1 MSDVS
6 PRTVAVPHSF
16 RSITM
21 ASGVRAAMAR
31 APDKIAVTQG
41 ERRRSYRE
49 FIARVDRI
57 TDATLALGLQ
67 PGQSAAI
74 VARNCIE
81 YLELACGVPEAG
93 VALATVN
100 PRYTTAEIES
110 VCDDAQARLLF
121 VDAAS
126 APLVRAARFATVDRI
141 IEIGAGFDSWLAAA
155 PQDIARPL
163 VNEWDTWTI
172 PYTSGTTGKPKGVL
186 ISHRSRALVALGSAM
201 DYGCFSPDDR
211 FLAMTPM
218 NHGGGLAFPIASL
231 LHGGSVDVMERF
243 DPQAVLHKCMHEG
256 ITGVFMVPTHF
267 HQIFALPPEVLE
279 RYRSPPLKTII
290 SNAAPLSQAMKERIV
305 PYFGADVLFE
315 IYSSTEAGMVCSLR
329 PRDQLRKLRCVG
341 TPQAHTE
348 VRILDESDRECAADE
363 VGELFSRSPY
373 LFHGYWNRPEE
384 TRAAFRD
391 GWVSVGDLAKR
402 DADGFVYIVDRKK
415 DMVISG
421 GINIYPREIEEVLA
435 LHPAVSDVAVIG
447 VPDEQWGERLLA
459 FVVPWPGRALA
470 TQDMVEFCTGRLAG
484 YKIPRELLAIDALPR
499 NANGKVLKIELRKL
513 A

>member
-1 MSDVS
+1 
-6 PRTVAVPHSF
+6 
-16 RSITM
+16 
-21 ASGVRAAMAR
+21 
-31 APDKIAVTQG
+31 
-41 ERRRSYRE
+41 
-49 FIARVDRI
+49 
-57 TDATLALGLQ
+57 
-67 PGQSAAI
+67 
-74 VARNCIE
+74 
-81 YLELACGVPEAG
+81 
-93 VALATVN
+93 
-100 PRYTTAEIES
+100 
-110 VCDDAQARLLF
+110 
-121 VDAAS
+121 
-126 APLVRAARFATVDRI
+126 
-141 IEIGAGFDSWLAAA
+141 
-155 PQDIARPL
+155 
-163 VNEWDTWTI
+163 
-172 PYTSGTTGKPKGVL
+172 
-186 ISHRSRALVALGSAM
+186 
-201 DYGCFSPDDR
+201 
-211 FLAMTPM
+211 
-218 NHGGGLAFPIASL
+218 
-231 LHGGSVDVMERF
+231 
-243 DPQAVLHKCMHEG
+243 
-256 ITGVFMVPTHF
+256 
-267 HQIFALPPEVLE
+267 
-279 RYRSPPLKTII
+279 
-290 SNAAPLSQAMKERIV
+290 
-305 PYFGADVLFE
+305 
-315 IYSSTEAGMVCSLR
+315 MVCSLR